1 MRFPKSGPIVLL
13 NYCSRRYRAWAT
25 KVPILFSC
33 KTEALNPG
41 PQTPP
46 PPLPRPSYLGM
57 NGSPTYLTI
66 DQIPQLIC
74 SKYFLFLK
82 YTCTVYGEYQ
92 SHRHFPGQRYSG
104 LPIRKPENRFILWC
118 IQRVVFKNPGDTC
131 ARYIFPL
138 NFKRIATVESVH
150 FTKITRSYL

>member
-46 PPLPRPSYLGM
+46 PPPPPPLLSWDEWVPNLLDNRSDPATDLFEIFSIFEIHLYR
-57 NGSPTYLTI
+57 I
-66 DQIPQLIC
+66 RRIP
-74 SKYFLFLK
+74 
-82 YTCTVYGEYQ
+82 E
-92 SHRHFPGQRYSG
+92 P
-104 LPIRKPENRFILWC
+104 
-118 IQRVVFKNPGDTC
+118 
-131 ARYIFPL
+131 
-138 NFKRIATVESVH
+138 
-150 FTKITRSYL
+150 